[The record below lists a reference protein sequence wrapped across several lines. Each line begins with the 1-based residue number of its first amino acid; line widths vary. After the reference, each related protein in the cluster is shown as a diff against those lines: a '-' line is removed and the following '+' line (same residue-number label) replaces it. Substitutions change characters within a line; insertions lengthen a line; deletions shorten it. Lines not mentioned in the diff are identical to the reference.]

1 MGALPEASPAAAR
14 AGVLVSAPAKVPA
27 MRGTSMPRALPTYRP
42 PIAATAYSATIV
54 RIGPIAVLRLW
65 KKEAPE
71 LIPMAKVNR
80 VRPRVPSWGVTRS
93 STP

>member
-27 MRGTSMPRALPTYRP
+27 MRGTSMPR
-42 PIAATAYSATIV
+42 ATAYSATIV